1 MKFNLIKNFFDF
13 YKHHGKLQ
21 FSSNLKRILIG
32 IEKRRKLIEI
42 ISCIIVILLS
52 VVLLNVKLIRELFDE
67 YSEKYSVAAEDDGKI
82 DWHDWDLIGQDEL
95 RDRIGEHGEAAS
107 LYVYPRSSKLI
118 NNTHGYNGFL
128 SDQIALNRAIKDLR
142 PTEYV

>member
-1 MKFNLIKNFFDF
+1 MKFNLIKILFDF

-21 FSSNLKRILIG
+21 FSSNFKRILIE
-32 IEKRRKLIEI
+32 IKNRRKLIEI

-52 VVLLNVKLIRELFDE
+52 VVLLNVKLIKELFDE
-67 YSEKYSVAAEDDGKI
+67 YSEKYSVVGDDGKI
-82 DWHDWDLIGQDEL
+82 DWHDWDLIGQDES

-118 NNTHGYNGFL
+118 NDTHGYNGFL
-128 SDQIALNRAIKDLR
+128 SDQIAMNRAIKDLR